1 MPSIWETARNLVPK
15 LEKHVNTS
23 GDSASIDL
31 THWSELATLDVI
43 GKVALGHDFRM
54 GDDKDGKA
62 IIQAWRN
69 QVAFG
74 MHNASFFMTV

>member
-1 MPSIWETARNLVPK
+1 MPSIWETARKLVTK
-15 LEKHVNTS
+15 LEKHVNTT
-23 GDSASIDL
+23 GHSASIDL

-54 GDDKDGKA
+54 GEDEDGKA
-62 IIQAWRN
+62 INKAWRA

-74 MHNASFFMTV
+74 MHNASFFATV